1 MMLAAWRGQE
11 QEATELIEATVR
23 EATTRGQGFS
33 AGFADCAAAVLYN
46 AQGRYGD
53 ARDAARR
60 VLEHQVVGAGAFAVP
75 ELAESAAR
83 TGEVA
88 LVRTALAW
96 LSERTRM
103 TPTKWAL
110 GSRPASARCLPTM
123 RPATWSRS
131 NSWPGRAAAC
141 NSPVPIGLRRVAEPP
156 EPAPGCPRP
165 VAHCLRH
172 AG

>member
-110 GSRPASARCLPTM
+110 GIEARVRALLTDDEAGYLESIEQLA
-123 RPATWSRS
+123 RTGGRVQLARS
-131 NSWPGRAAAC
+131 HRSTESG
-141 NSPVPIGLRRVAEPP
+141 
-156 EPAPGCPRP
+156 
-165 VAHCLRH
+165 
-172 AG
+172 